1 MQFYAKLL
9 EKFLEPYLTYLGKL
23 LYKENVVMIIK
34 YTRPRPEKGLT
45 ATAKVAKVLGSIPA
59 SSDTVESE
67 GRQMKQF
74 RIMYIKNQKPQFLSY
89 TVNLSH
95 VRIE

>member
-23 LYKENVVMIIK
+23 LYKDD
-34 YTRPRPEKGLT
+34 YT
-45 ATAKVAKVLGSIPA
+45 ANAKVPKVLGSIPA

-67 GRQMKQF
+67 MWQIKQC
-74 RIMYIKNQKPQFLSY
+74 
-89 TVNLSH
+89 
-95 VRIE
+95 